1 MKVEI
6 VVDGNKEWK
15 SKGNHSS
22 SLGLKWEGE
31 SGLFLTQW
39 LLLHAGSYTITW
51 FLFLDSSDTES
62 LPRFTGK
69 LLSSNNDWI
78 TKFPLEE
85 EGETIGYHTV
95 TVNLSRE
102 QHCRLQVQAENVKW
116 NMEIMRLP
124 QRFGV

>member
-1 MKVEI
+1 M
-6 VVDGNKEWK
+6 
-15 SKGNHSS
+15 
-22 SLGLKWEGE
+22 
-31 SGLFLTQW
+31 FLTQW
-39 LLLHAGSYTITW
+39 LLLRPGSYTVTW
-51 FLFLDSSDTES
+51 SLFLDSSDTES

-69 LLSSNNDWI
+69 LLSRDNDRI

-102 QHCRLQVQAENVKW
+102 RHCRLQVQAENVKW